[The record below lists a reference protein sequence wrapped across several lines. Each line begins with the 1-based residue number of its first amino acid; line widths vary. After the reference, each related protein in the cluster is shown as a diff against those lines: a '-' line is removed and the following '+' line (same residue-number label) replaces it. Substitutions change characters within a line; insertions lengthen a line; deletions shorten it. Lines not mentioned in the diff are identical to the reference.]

1 MSSTY
6 KVIKYLIDIG
16 PVIIIPGLLLLM
28 GFFSTRNILKNLKN
42 CLFIF
47 LGMVGVSL
55 FLTIF
60 VNFFE
65 PLTNTILINSL
76 KEYEIIDTGWM
87 LIETI
92 SLSSPILLYIILA
105 VLSLNI
111 LMLFFRFTRTINID
125 LWSYW
130 SFLLAGSIIYIITE
144 VQWIGV
150 LIAVIT
156 AAITFTLA
164 DIFAHHIGAYYGIKG
179 ISNAQAHIICWAPLS
194 HAVNTILNKI
204 PFIKRVHLFYDEIQ
218 YRLGIFS
225 EPMIFGF
232 LMGFVI
238 GLITKYRTLAL
249 NMGPDLLYAL
259 TAGLRLSIIMI
270 LFPRFVNLLMKG
282 LVPAIND
289 LRNFMKRRVTRRTI
303 YIGLDSIVLVGH
315 PSVVGLSVIV
325 IPLTVYL
332 STLLPGNNVLP
343 STDLVVIPFL
353 IVWTVTISR
362 GDLFRSFISS
372 MLIVPLILWI
382 TTDMGQFFTNFLV
395 KYGFGLVEGYS
406 GVSSISASSNIF
418 FWILLQLIKPIM
430 NLFVL

>member
-6 KVIKYLIDIG
+6 KIIKYLIDIG
-16 PVIIIPGLLLLM
+16 PVIIIPCLLLLL
-28 GFFSTRNILKNLKN
+28 GFFSTRNVLKNLRN
-42 CLFIF
+42 CLYIF

-55 FLTIF
+55 LLTIF

-87 LIETI
+87 LTEII

-130 SFLLAGSIIYIITE
+130 SFLLAGSIIYTITE

-150 LIAVIT
+150 LIAVIA

-164 DIFAHHIGAYYGIKG
+164 DIYAHHIETYYGVKG
-179 ISNAQAHIICWAPLS
+179 ISNTQAHIICWAPLS
-194 HAVNTILNKI
+194 HAVNTIMNKI
-204 PFIKRVHLFYDEIQ
+204 PLVKKVHLFYGEIQ
-218 YRLGIFS
+218 YRLGVFS
-225 EPMIFGF
+225 EPMILGF
-232 LMGFVI
+232 LMGFAI
-238 GLITKYRTLAL
+238 GLLTRYRTLML
-249 NMGPDLLYAL
+249 NMGPDLLYAC
-259 TAGLRLSIIMI
+259 TSGLRLSIIMI
-270 LFPRFVNLLMKG
+270 LLPRFVNLLMKG

-289 LRNFMKRRVTRRTI
+289 LKSLIRRRVTRRTI

-315 PSVVGLSVIV
+315 PSVIGLSVIV
-325 IPLTVYL
+325 IPLTIYL

-343 STDLVVIPFL
+343 SADLVMIPFL
-353 IVWTVTISR
+353 IIWAVTLSC
-362 GDLFRSFISS
+362 GDLFRSFVSS
-372 MLIVPLILWI
+372 MLIMPLVLWI
-382 TTDMGQFFTNFLV
+382 TTDMGQLFTNFLI
-395 KYGFGLVEGYS
+395 KYEFELVEGYS
-406 GVSSISASSNIF
+406 GVSSIGASSNIF
-418 FWILLQLIKPIM
+418 FWILLQIIKPII
-430 NLFVL
+430 NLFV

>member
-16 PVIIIPGLLLLM
+16 PVIIIPCLLLLL
-28 GFFSTRNILKNLKN
+28 GFFSTRNVLKNLKN
-42 CLFIF
+42 CLYIF

-55 FLTIF
+55 LLTIF

-87 LIETI
+87 LTEII

-105 VLSLNI
+105 VLSLNV
-111 LMLFFRFTRTINID
+111 LMLFFRLTRTVNID

-130 SFLLAGSIIYIITE
+130 SFLLAGSIIYTITE

-164 DIFAHHIGAYYGIKG
+164 DIYAHHIEAYYGIKG
-179 ISNAQAHIICWAPLS
+179 ISNAQAHIICWAPLP
-194 HAVNTILNKI
+194 HAVNTIMNKI
-204 PFIKRVHLFYDEIQ
+204 PLIKRVHLFYDEIQ
-218 YRLGIFS
+218 YRLGVFS
-225 EPMIFGF
+225 EPMILGF
-232 LMGFVI
+232 FMGFAI
-238 GLITKYRTLAL
+238 GLITRYRTLML
-249 NMGPDLLYAL
+249 NTGPDLLHAC
-259 TAGLRLSIIMI
+259 TSGLRLSIIMI
-270 LFPRFVNLLMKG
+270 LLPRFVNLLMKG

-289 LRNFMKRRVTRRTI
+289 LNSLIRRRVTRRTI

-315 PSVVGLSVIV
+315 PSVIGLSVIL
-325 IPLTVYL
+325 IPLTIYL
-332 STLLPGNNVLP
+332 STLLPGNTVLP
-343 STDLVVIPFL
+343 SADLVMIPFL
-353 IVWTVTISR
+353 IIWAVTLSR

-372 MLIVPLILWI
+372 ILIVPLILWI
-382 TTDMGQFFTNFLV
+382 TTDMGQFFTNFLI
-395 KYGFGLVEGYS
+395 KYEFGLVEGYS
-406 GVSSISASSNIF
+406 GVSSIGASSNVF
-418 FWILLQLIKPIM
+418 FWILLQIIKPII
-430 NLFVL
+430 NLFV

>member
-6 KVIKYLIDIG
+6 RIIKYLIDIG
-16 PVIIIPGLLLLM
+16 PVIIIPCLLLLL
-28 GFFSTRNILKNLKN
+28 GFFSTRNVLKNLRN
-42 CLFIF
+42 CLYIF

-55 FLTIF
+55 LLTIF

-87 LIETI
+87 LTEII

-130 SFLLAGSIIYIITE
+130 SFLLAGSIIYTITK

-150 LIAVIT
+150 LIAVVA

-164 DIFAHHIGAYYGIKG
+164 DIYAHHIETYYGVKG
-179 ISNAQAHIICWAPLS
+179 ISNTQAHIICWAPLS
-194 HAVNTILNKI
+194 HAVNTIMNKI
-204 PFIKRVHLFYDEIQ
+204 PLVKKVHLFYGEIQ
-218 YRLGIFS
+218 YRLGVFS
-225 EPMIFGF
+225 EPMILGF
-232 LMGFVI
+232 LMGFAI
-238 GLITKYRTLAL
+238 GLLTRYRTLML
-249 NMGPDLLYAL
+249 NMGPDLLYAC
-259 TAGLRLSIIMI
+259 TSGLRLSIIMI
-270 LFPRFVNLLMKG
+270 LLPRFVNLLMKG

-289 LRNFMKRRVTRRTI
+289 LKSLIRRRVTRRTI

-315 PSVVGLSVIV
+315 PSVIGLSVIV
-325 IPLTVYL
+325 IPLTIYL

-343 STDLVVIPFL
+343 SADLVMIPFL
-353 IVWTVTISR
+353 IIWAVTLSC
-362 GDLFRSFISS
+362 GDLFRSFVSS
-372 MLIVPLILWI
+372 MLIMPLVLWI
-382 TTDMGQFFTNFLV
+382 TTDMGQLFTNFLI
-395 KYGFGLVEGYS
+395 KYEFELVEGYS
-406 GVSSISASSNIF
+406 GVSSIGASSNIF
-418 FWILLQLIKPIM
+418 FWILLQIIKPII
-430 NLFVL
+430 NLFV